1 MKQNHQTASATS
13 LTLLLSTIGLGVLV
27 GLGAA
32 GISFFL
38 EHVEQLFL
46 GFSETTTQPLAL
58 SANGWRRFASVT
70 IGGILAAISWYF
82 IQTKFKK
89 TVSINQALTDQKM
102 PVGATIVHALTQV
115 FYVGTGGS
123 VGREL
128 APREVGAMLAQ
139 QWTNFL
145 QKLSLSTLDHDD
157 RRLLVAAA
165 AGAGFAGVYLAPITG
180 ALFAIEILYKKV
192 NQRVIAVSVGMS
204 AIAMLV
210 GGAFKGFAPYYLL
223 VDKTFDWHILPF
235 VVIASPILGAVGAIF
250 RNAFQAANGPHKAHG
265 RQLLWQ
271 LPVIGLLTGVI
282 AAFFPYIMG
291 NGRGLAELALT
302 NTTTALLGT
311 LLVGAILKAVVTV
324 LTLKAGAF
332 GGTLAPS
339 ISIGGALGAI
349 LGAGYLFLVPGMSLG
364 QLALIG
370 AVALLA
376 ASQQAPLM
384 ALFMMFEVTHLDYT
398 ALLPM
403 GIAVSLAM
411 LTSRLIIK
419 K

>member
-1 MKQNHQTASATS
+1 MQQTNQTHRSTI
-13 LTLLLSTIGLGVLV
+13 LTLLISTIGLGLLV

-38 EHVEQLFL
+38 EHVERLFL
-46 GFSETTTQPLAL
+46 GFAETTMQPLAM
-58 SANGWRRFASVT
+58 SASGWQRLASVT
-70 IGGILAAISWYF
+70 IGGILAALSWYF
-82 IQTKFKK
+82 VQTKL
-89 TVSINQALTDQKM
+89 TQPVSINKALDEQPM
-102 PVGATIVHALTQV
+102 PVGTTILHALTQV

-139 QWTNFL
+139 QWTRLL
-145 QKLSLSTLDHDD
+145 QKTGLPTLEAED

-180 ALFAIEILYKKV
+180 TLFAIEILYKKV
-192 NQRVIAVSVGMS
+192 SQRAIAVSVGMS

-210 GGAFKGFAPYYLL
+210 GGVFKGFAPYYVL
-223 VDKTFDWHILPF
+223 VDKNFDWHILPF
-235 VVIASPILGAVGAIF
+235 VVIASPVLGLVGGIF
-250 RNAFQAANGPHKAHG
+250 RNAFQAADGSNKAKG
-265 RQLLWQ
+265 KQMLWQ
-271 LPVIGLLTGVI
+271 LPIMGIITGLI
-282 AAFFPYIMG
+282 AMNFPYIMG
-291 NGRGLAELALT
+291 NGRGLAALSLT
-302 NTTTALLGT
+302 NPTTAILGT
-311 LLVGAILKAVVTV
+311 LLVGAALKAVVTV

-339 ISIGGALGAI
+339 ISIGGALGAV
-349 LGAGYLFLVPGMSLG
+349 LGSGYLVLMPGMPLG
-364 QLALIG
+364 QLALMG

-398 ALLPM
+398 ALLPL